1 MMRQPLLSAAKE
13 SRSKSKK
20 TLAKFAASAGASG
33 DSSIPLNS
41 QVQSKHRNSKAFIA
55 KDKSDSSLNG
65 RDSSSNKRPN
75 LDLSTGTNYRSE
87 YSASAKSPWVKLS
100 SDEGL
105 LELKKKVKESDIIA
119 DELAYRRERT
129 RPRNNLTASQQMKP
143 AQSSPSP
150 PANSKSRGSSPSRY
164 VKNSPEPAKNLNR
177 PTAVRE
183 ISPKRH
189 NILQRS
195 ESPKSVGREFV
206 FSAGKNVRPLEF
218 GITGSTKEMLIKETR
233 FVDKKDVNK
242 ALGVDES
249 EVLSIVSKNQPI
261 NTPKKEVVKSPAKV
275 AEQLGARVPSP
286 LKQKG
291 LSLQESAIS
300 KAGTPQ
306 PATPDNKV
314 FQYSAIMGSK
324 RTTSPKK
331 AVDALGF
338 NQKLATRQNQQKQV
352 QIAESLRVSDSKVQE
367 KISKISKK
375 STADLVPI
383 KIDGKKQAQYGHKSE
398 ARLAK
403 AAQLPTNESQGR
415 FRNPSPTREVQP
427 WSRSTSK
434 PKVEKIDV
442 SPTKPK

>member
-1 MMRQPLLSAAKE
+1 MKQPLLSAAKE

-20 TLAKFAASAGASG
+20 ASAKFAASAGASG

-41 QVQSKHRNSKAFIA
+41 QVQSKHRNSKAFLA
-55 KDKSDSSLNG
+55 KDKSDSALNG
-65 RDSSSNKRPN
+65 RNSSSNKRSN
-75 LDLSTGTNYRSE
+75 LDVSTGTHYRSE

-105 LELKKKVKESDIIA
+105 LELKRKVKESDVIS

-129 RPRNNLTASQQMKP
+129 RSRNNLTASQQMKP

-150 PANSKSRGSSPSRY
+150 PAASKSRGSSPDRY

-177 PTAVRE
+177 PPVAQGT
-183 ISPKRH
+183 SPKRL
-189 NILQRS
+189 NILERS

-206 FSAGKNVRPLEF
+206 FSSGKNTRPLEF

-233 FVDKKDVNK
+233 FVDKKDVNR
-242 ALGVDES
+242 ALVVDEV
-249 EVLSIVSKNQPI
+249 EVLPTALIVQAGT
-261 NTPKKEVVKSPAKV
+261 TPKKEVLKSPAKV
-275 AEQLGARVPSP
+275 ADQVGPRVPSP

-291 LSLQESAIS
+291 LSLQESVAS

-306 PATPDNKV
+306 PVTPDSKV

-331 AVDALGF
+331 AVEALGF
-338 NQKLATRQNQQKQV
+338 NQKLATRQNQQKQI
-352 QIAESLRVSDSKVQE
+352 QIAESLRLSESKVQE
-367 KISKISKK
+367 KLSKVSKK

-383 KIDGKKQAQYGHKSE
+383 KSDGKKQAQYGHKSE
-398 ARLAK
+398 ARLVK

-415 FRNPSPTREVQP
+415 FRNPTPSGEVQP